1 MISARAICSN
11 INKFMLKFCSSPWD
25 TVHIGQNGEVWFC
38 LCPNWNKRGAVGN
51 LLENSLVEIC
61 NNQLAKEF
69 KHSVLDQSYRFCD
82 VSQCAKLYL
91 LDPVDNFDFV
101 PDLPRLPTT
110 LAMAIDRNCNL
121 KCASCRSQSYYT
133 SVVDPTAKSLLEK
146 IIKEYQNCEHTVFI
160 RADGSGDCF
169 ASAAWLEFFH
179 APDLPKCFKFSIVT
193 NGNLIVKNID
203 ILTKLYSNNQLESV
217 NVSLDAATAETYK
230 KTRGGNLSIVLDGIK
245 QMVQIGIKVAASFVL
260 QQKNWQEVFDYY
272 ELCKSLG
279 VSNVA
284 IQSMDPWGHMTEQW
298 YADNQVINHPEVDQS
313 SLLEMLIKFKNV
325 GTVDGGIENFI
336 QTHNQLDNTQAHTW
350 TNSQTALKYPA
361 PTAALAMIPIK
372 STGPALGL
380 LAGLT

>member
-1 MISARAICSN
+1 M
-11 INKFMLKFCSSPWD
+11 
-25 TVHIGQNGEVWFC
+25 
-38 LCPNWNKRGAVGN
+38 
-51 LLENSLVEIC
+51 
-61 NNQLAKEF
+61 
-69 KHSVLDQSYRFCD
+69 
-82 VSQCAKLYL
+82 
-91 LDPVDNFDFV
+91 
-101 PDLPRLPTT
+101 
-110 LAMAIDRNCNL
+110 
-121 KCASCRSQSYYT
+121 
-133 SVVDPTAKSLLEK
+133 
-146 IIKEYQNCEHTVFI
+146 
-160 RADGSGDCF
+160 
-169 ASAAWLEFFH
+169 
-179 APDLPKCFKFSIVT
+179 
-193 NGNLIVKNID
+193 KNID

-313 SLLEMLIKFKNV
+313 SLLDMLIKFKNV

-336 QTHNQLDNTQAHTW
+336 QTHNQLDNTQAHTC

-361 PTAALAMIPIK
+361 PTTAFEMTPTK
-372 STGPALGL
+372 SNGSTLGL
-380 LAGLT
+380 PIDFT